1 MVRSNDLMYS
11 QIDVLKRNVERY
23 IKDKNEGLA
32 PAALNADAIGGLG
45 HEMPSIEGDGMRLE
59 ARDYESRY
67 FPPHTGNAKSSL
79 SRHNAKATDR
89 TVFAAILQ
97 ITMGVFN
104 ATSEPRQATAD
115 DSLAGRCESA
125 FGECPDVD
133 WFP

>member
-1 MVRSNDLMYS
+1 MRCRASKATGCVWKLEIASLVISRL
-11 QIDVLKRNVERY
+11 I
-23 IKDKNEGLA
+23 LA
-32 PAALNADAIGGLG
+32 
-45 HEMPSIEGDGMRLE
+45 
-59 ARDYESRY
+59 
-67 FPPHTGNAKSSL
+67 TQKSSL